1 MDNKTPK
8 KRAAISYEN
17 MSQELLDAFKEKYPH
32 GYADYLSDIIK
43 VDKPDGSCFYAVSL
57 EVPDAIYL
65 VKIKVKVDDRED
77 IENGLF
83 KDETGLSVI
92 DYINRH
98 RISQAESMLSDQSL
112 AIKDVAYSVGFSDQM
127 YFSKVFK
134 KHTGKT
140 PTEYKRLIVEKGSH
154 DRFGE

>member
-65 VKIKVKVDDRED
+65 VKIKVKIDDRED

-83 KDETGLSVI
+83 KDDADDG
-92 DYINRH
+92 DDD
-98 RISQAESMLSDQSL
+98 SQNEEFPVNDDDL
-112 AIKDVAYSVGFSDQM
+112 AVSSEVNPGDD
-127 YFSKVFK
+127 
-134 KHTGKT
+134 
-140 PTEYKRLIVEKGSH
+140 PDE
-154 DRFGE
+154 